1 MAERSLKLGIAS
13 ADRCL
18 VARRQEGFTLV
29 EMLVV
34 MMMMAILST
43 IAVGFNRQARERA
56 SDATAQSNIRVAV
69 PAIAAY
75 QVENGSYVGMTVPIL
90 QSSYSPGVQGIE
102 ILSADAA
109 GYCVRS
115 IVGPSSWYKNGPRG
129 PITTTSCA

>member
-1 MAERSLKLGIAS
+1 
-13 ADRCL
+13 
-18 VARRQEGFTLV
+18 VAHREEGFTLV
-29 EMLVV
+29 EMIVV
-34 MMMMAILST
+34 MTMIAVLSA

-90 QSSYSPGVQGIE
+90 QSSYSPGIQGIE
-102 ILSADAA
+102 VLSADAD

-115 IVGPSSWYKNGPRG
+115 IVGPSSWYKSGPRG
-129 PITTTSCA
+129 SITTTACS